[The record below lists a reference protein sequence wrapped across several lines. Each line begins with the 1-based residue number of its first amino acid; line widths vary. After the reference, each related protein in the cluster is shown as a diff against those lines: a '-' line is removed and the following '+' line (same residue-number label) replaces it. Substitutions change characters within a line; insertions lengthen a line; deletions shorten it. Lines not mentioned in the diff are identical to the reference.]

1 MQENTSAKTHRIL
14 LLDRKQGNISGVL
27 DVVSFDE
34 NIVILKTEQGDL
46 QVKGKG
52 LHVTR
57 VDLGKGEVDLEGFVE
72 TMDYSKKR
80 LGWFS

>member
-1 MQENTSAKTHRIL
+1 MEDTNKNYIQNVYLENREKLS
-14 LLDRKQGNISGVL
+14 ISGVL

-34 NIVILKTEQGDL
+34 SIVILKTEQGDL

-80 LGWFS
+80 MGWFS

>member
-34 NIVILKTEQGDL
+34 SIVILKTEQGDS
-46 QVKGKG
+46 
-52 LHVTR
+52 
-57 VDLGKGEVDLEGFVE
+57 
-72 TMDYSKKR
+72 MICIN
-80 LGWFS
+80 